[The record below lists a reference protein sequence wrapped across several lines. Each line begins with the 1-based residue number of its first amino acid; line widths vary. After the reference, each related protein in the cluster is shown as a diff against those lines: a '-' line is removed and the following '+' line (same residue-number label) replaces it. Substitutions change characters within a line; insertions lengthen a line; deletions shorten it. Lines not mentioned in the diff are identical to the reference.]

1 MTATADVPDEV
12 IAKLSDYLDGAL
24 PADERAEVDRK
35 LADDELWQRAHADMV
50 GTREA
55 LSGLQRARAP
65 ATFAQDVTQTMY
77 KRSAG
82 RLFARRTAG
91 DRVPMMALVVLVI
104 LGVMVIAF
112 LMWSSTTGSLGAAP
126 TAPGAPGSGSAERV
140 PRP

>member
-1 MTATADVPDEV
+1 MESTDIPDEV

-35 LADDELWQRAHADMV
+35 LADDELWRRAHADLV

-65 ATFAQDVTQTMY
+65 ATFAQDVTQTIHQ
-77 KRSAG
+77 RSAG

-91 DRVPMMALVVLVI
+91 DHVPLMALVVVVVLGMLVI
-104 LGVMVIAF
+104 GF
-112 LMWSSTTGSLGAAP
+112 LMWSSTTGSLRDAP
-126 TAPGAPGSGSAERV
+126 SAPEAPGSGSAELV